1 MADEVVVLAVG
12 AFQLWLSPF
21 AKVEESFNL
30 QAIHDLLYERN
41 ITRYDHFEFP
51 GVVPRT
57 FLGALPVAMVA
68 APASLLLS
76 KASMQ
81 VAARASL
88 WLLSFGAWRTLKR
101 TIGSVFGSDTAV
113 AYSLVTAVQ
122 FHLVFYMSRTLP
134 NIFALILVLLAYAAW
149 MQHQPRRVIVLLSIS
164 TIIFRGDTAVLFAPI
179 LLTLLFARHVGFV
192 EMVATGVTAALSALA
207 LTVGVDSA
215 FWQRWL
221 WPEGEVLYF
230 NTILNKSHEWGTHP
244 FHWYFTSALPRILGA
259 SALLLPLGLTSLGS
273 ILPHLST
280 VRLAQLRSANWLDR
294 DVCYYVL
301 PVVLYMLLFSI
312 LPHKELRFILN
323 AVPMLNLASAV
334 GVAKLWRGRH
344 KAAWPLLCVVLS
356 LAITA
361 LCSVVFTLA
370 SHANYP
376 GGVAFAKLH
385 ALQHARAAEPVHVH
399 IDVAAAMTGVS
410 RFGEQY
416 SAWTYSKAEDVTDFS
431 AFDYLVTETLA
442 REGFSSIAVV
452 EIFDRIDV
460 RRLQLVHRPY
470 IYVLA
475 RDAASPEA

>member
-41 ITRYDHFEFP
+41 LTRYDHFEFP

-57 FLGALPVAMVA
+57 FLGALPVAAVA

-88 WLLSFGAWRTLKR
+88 WLLSFAAWRTLKR

-149 MQHQPRRVIVLLSIS
+149 MQHQPRRVIVLLSVS

-179 LLTLLFARHVGFV
+179 LLTLLVARHVGFV
-192 EMVATGVTAALSALA
+192 EMVGTGVTAALSALA
-207 LTVGVDSA
+207 VTVGVDSA

-259 SALLLPLGLTSLGS
+259 SAVLLPLGLTY
-273 ILPHLST
+273 P
-280 VRLAQLRSANWLDR
+280 NWLDR

-344 KAAWPLLCVVLS
+344 KTAWPLLCVVLS

-385 ALQHARAAEPVHVH
+385 ALQHVRATEPVHVH

-416 SAWTYSKAEDVTDFS
+416 AAWTYTCYRYGRYNKTEDLTDFS
-431 AFDYLVTETLA
+431 AFDYLVTETPA
-442 REGFSSIAVV
+442 RE
-452 EIFDRIDV
+452 V
-460 RRLQLVHRPY
+460 RRDG
-470 IYVLA
+470 I
-475 RDAASPEA
+475 AALDGTCYP

>member
-1 MADEVVVLAVG
+1 MADEALVLAVG
-12 AFQLWLSPF
+12 AVQLWLSPF

-41 ITRYDHFEFP
+41 LTRYDHFEFP

-57 FLGALPVAMVA
+57 FLGALPVAAVA
-68 APASLLLS
+68 APASLMLS
-76 KASMQ
+76 KAHMQ
-81 VAARASL
+81 IAARASL
-88 WLLSFGAWRTLKR
+88 WLLSFTAWRTLKR
-101 TIGSVFGSDTAV
+101 TIGSVFGRDTAV
-113 AYSLVTAVQ
+113 AYSLLTAVQ

-134 NIFALILVLLAYAAW
+134 NIFALILVFLAYAAW
-149 MQHQPRRVIVLLSIS
+149 LQGQSRRVIMLLSVS
-164 TIIFRGDTAVLFAPI
+164 TIVFRGDTAVLFAPI
-179 LLTLLFARHVGFV
+179 LVTLLVARHVGFL
-192 EMVATGVTAALSALA
+192 EMVMVGVTSALGAIA
-207 LTVGVDSA
+207 LTIGVDSV

-244 FHWYFTSALPRILGA
+244 FHWYLTSALPRILGA
-259 SALLLPLGLTSLGS
+259 SALLLPLGLTCYHNLLGRAHHAAVQV
-273 ILPHLST
+273 LL
-280 VRLAQLRSANWLDR
+280 
-294 DVCYYVL
+294 YV
-301 PVVLYMLLFSI
+301 LLFSI

-323 AVPMLNLASAV
+323 AVPMLNMASAV
-334 GVAKLWRGRH
+334 VRRVHVVYGGAT
-344 KAAWPLLCVVLS
+344 WPLLCVALCLV
-356 LAITA
+356 ITA

-385 ALQHARAAEPVHVH
+385 ALQQMRATKPMHVH

-416 SAWTYSKAEDVTDFS
+416 SAWTYHKTEGITDFG
-431 AFDYLVTETLA
+431 AFDYLVTETPS
-442 REGFSSIAVV
+442 REGFSTLAVV
-452 EIFDRIDV
+452 ETFDRIDV

-475 RDAASPEA
+475 RDPTSLDSPEA